1 MYINHDDLVS
11 LATGPSSQGDQLLK
25 SMDREIVTYKRTV
38 SLSKDLE
45 RIGRKTQNCPW
56 NLWKV
61 SKETTSIFQNCP
73 MKVCKE
79 SSEHFIC
86 KTLWKYILIYIK
98 IEDMTNFVMPSA
110 WPSVLLKTVLILSS
124 LNQGLLLLRNPCLN
138 PWFFEKCSWMKI
150 QKWLLS
156 PQ

>member
-11 LATGPSSQGDQLLK
+11 LATGPSSQGEQLLK

-56 NLWKV
+56 NYEKFPKKLLLSFKIALR
-61 SKETTSIFQNCP
+61 KFAKKLQNILF
-73 MKVCKE
+73 V
-79 SSEHFIC
+79 

-110 WPSVLLKTVLILSS
+110 WPSVLLKTVLIPRS
-124 LNQGLLLLRNPCLN
+124 LNHGLLLLRNPCLN